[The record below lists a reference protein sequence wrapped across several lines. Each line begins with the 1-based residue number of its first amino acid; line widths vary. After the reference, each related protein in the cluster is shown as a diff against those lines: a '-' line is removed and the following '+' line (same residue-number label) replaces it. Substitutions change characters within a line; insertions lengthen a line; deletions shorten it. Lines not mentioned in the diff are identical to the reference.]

1 MKRRTYAVM
10 GFGALA
16 LFVGLAAIRPIT
28 EGGSVDANYGF
39 VAAAF
44 GFLAGYYQLHSEPFE
59 NPDEPAP
66 DWWFKLTAIGGA
78 VAAVLGG
85 GALLVLTML

>member
-16 LFVGLAAIRPIT
+16 LFVGVAAIRPLA
-28 EGGSVDANYGF
+28 EGGGVDANYGF
-39 VAAAF
+39 IAAAF

-59 NPDEPAP
+59 DPDEAAP
-66 DWWFKLTAIGGA
+66 DWWFKLTAIGVA

-85 GALLVLTML
+85 GAVLVLTMV

>member
-10 GFGALA
+10 GFGTLA
-16 LFVGLAAIRPIT
+16 LFVGLAAIRPVT

-66 DWWFKLTAIGGA
+66 DWWFKLTAIGVA

-85 GALLVLTML
+85 SALLVLTML

>member
-16 LFVGLAAIRPIT
+16 LFVGLAAIRPLAD
-28 EGGSVDANYGF
+28 GGGVDANYGF
-39 VAAAF
+39 IAAAF

-66 DWWFKLTAIGGA
+66 DWWFKLTAIGA
-78 VAAVLGG
+78 AAAAVLGG

>member
-66 DWWFKLTAIGGA
+66 DWWFKLTAIGVA

-85 GALLVLTML
+85 SALLVLTML